1 MLKNRVDSLLR
12 NTKKSFIKFGGML
25 PQEQQEQAEQV
36 FADANAAVKTDRI
49 DEIKKALTRLEV
61 IAGQLTSAMLSAS
74 TDVTASEP

>member
-1 MLKNRVDSLLR
+1 
-12 NTKKSFIKFGGML
+12 
-25 PQEQQEQAEQV
+25 
-36 FADANAAVKTDRI
+36 VKTDRI